1 MRPSSSMNPR
11 LIDAAM
17 QADITAGAA
26 AQHTTVSVAVSHS
39 NSRQAPSLQQKLGVM
54 IR

>member
-26 AQHTTVSVAVSHS
+26 AHTTVSVAVSHS